1 MGCNTLAESGT
12 NQLELNYLA
21 DVTGKSNYGKKSM
34 SFYPYID
41 GYVRA
46 CAWTCTH

>member
-21 DVTGKSNYGKKSM
+21 QVTGNPKYGSKSA
-34 SFYPYID
+34 SFYSYMD
-41 GYVRA
+41 K
-46 CAWTCTH
+46 